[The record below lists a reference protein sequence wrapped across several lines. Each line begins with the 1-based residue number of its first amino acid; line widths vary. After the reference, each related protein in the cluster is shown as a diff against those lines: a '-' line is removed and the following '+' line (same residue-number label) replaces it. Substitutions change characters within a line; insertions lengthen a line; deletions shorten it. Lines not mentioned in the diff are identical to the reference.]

1 MAEETILD
9 GSSDDSINPGDDQT
23 SITKDIQEEID
34 ALPNEDGEE
43 DDKDAK
49 VERSEIAQ
57 KIRWREK
64 YNTAQ
69 ERIKELERSL
79 EKPVSPKGQ
88 TEDEKEL
95 AAQKYIQEQARKAYQ
110 ELIEEK
116 EKQEKKTL
124 AEFDDKVDTVLE
136 DNPDI
141 TEDELLTVIEEFE
154 VQPEVA
160 VKIINKSREQT
171 GKKPKLPVSRRS
183 SGNSSSTQT
192 EKPDNTTGE
201 KTMWQLAQEAIK
213 EYRNNKK

>member
-1 MAEETILD
+1 MPEETILD
-9 GSSDDSINPGDDQT
+9 GSPDDSINPGDDQT
-23 SITKDIQEEID
+23 SEKNDIKEEID
-34 ALPNEDGEE
+34 ALPSEDGEE
-43 DDKDAK
+43 DDKGTK

-69 ERIKELERSL
+69 ARIKELEDAL
-79 EKPVSPKGQ
+79 KKPVSPKGQ

-116 EKQEKKTL
+116 EKQDKQVL
-124 AEFDDKVDTVLE
+124 ADFDDKVDTVLE

-160 VKIINKSREQT
+160 VKIIKKAGEQA
-171 GKKPKLPVSRRS
+171 GKKPRLPVSRRGSAGS
-183 SGNSSSTQT
+183 SDTQK
-192 EKPDNTTGE
+192 EKPDGATGE